1 MIEWLLAAVLCASLV
16 AAAGALL
23 AYAAARR
30 GRSEA
35 LGRLDA
41 VELLRR
47 EGDAIRAA
55 NEQEVRALRQELSA
69 TLSQFQAGTTQSV
82 GLLSGEILNQIK
94 MFGER
99 LEASNKTVEERV
111 AGIGGKLNT
120 DIAQMGESATRNRD
134 ALRNVIEQR
143 LDASVA
149 AHAEAARSLREEL
162 DGSFQRM
169 RQAVGETLRQMH
181 EQQHERLEATK
192 GALEALAARQAE
204 SGEQLRATVEGRLDL
219 LRNENAAELEKV
231 RATVD
236 EKLNATLNKR
246 LDESFGRVVD
256 QLTLVS
262 KGIGEM
268 QALASNVGDLKTVLT
283 NPKVRGTFGEV
294 QLALLI
300 EDFLTPEQYIRNAQ
314 IKEGSGERVEYAIR
328 LRTNADGEEV
338 LIPVDAKFPREDYD
352 RLIAA
357 MHDGDTMLAAKFR
370 KDLETRLKQFA
381 RAIRDKYIDAPRTTD
396 FGILFLPTEGL
407 YAEALREPAL
417 FDFVRRECGVVLAGP
432 TTFSAILSAFQMNFR
447 SAALAKQSS
456 EVWKVLSAVRTEF
469 GRYNK
474 VVTSLGNQLRTAAT
488 SVDKLGVRARAMD
501 RKLRDVELLPG
512 DGDAQRLLGLTEES
526 LAPTGEE
533 DEDALEAVEA
543 LEVQSAIVVAARA
556 GK

>member
-1 MIEWLLAAVLCASLV
+1 MIEWPLAATLCASLV
-16 AAAGALL
+16 AAVGAFL
-23 AYAAARR
+23 AHAAARR
-30 GRSEA
+30 GSREA
-35 LGRLDA
+35 LGRLEA
-41 VELLRR
+41 IELLRR

-55 NEQEVRALRQELSA
+55 NEQEVRALRQELTA
-69 TLSQFQAGTTQSV
+69 TLAQFQSGTTQAV
-82 GLLSGEILNQIK
+82 GLLSGEILNHIK
-94 MFGER
+94 AFGER
-99 LEASNKTVEERV
+99 LELSNKTVEERV
-111 AGIGGKLNT
+111 AGIGNKLNS
-120 DIAQMGESATRNRD
+120 DMAQMGETATRNRD

-149 AHAEAARSLREEL
+149 AHADAARSLREEL
-162 DGSFQRM
+162 NASFQRM

-192 GALEALAARQAE
+192 GALDALAARQAA

-219 LRNENAAELEKV
+219 LRSENAAELEKV

-236 EKLNATLNKR
+236 EKLNVTLNRR

-268 QALASNVGDLKTVLT
+268 QALANNVGDLKTVLT

-300 EDFLTPEQYIRNAQ
+300 DDFLTPEQYIRNAQ

-328 LRTNADGEEV
+328 LRSDADGDEV

-352 RLIAA
+352 RLIEA
-357 MHDGDTMLAAKFR
+357 MHNGDTVAAVKFR
-370 KDLETRLKQFA
+370 KELETRLKQFA
-381 RAIRDKYIDAPRTTD
+381 RAIRDKYVDPPRTTD

-417 FDFVRRECGVVLAGP
+417 FDFVRRECGVILAGP

-469 GRYNK
+469 SRYNK
-474 VVTSLGNQLRTAAT
+474 VVNNLSNQLRTAAT

-501 RKLRDVELLPG
+501 RKLRDVERLPG
-512 DGDAQRLLGLTEES
+512 EGSAEQLLGLTRES
-526 LAPTGEE
+526 LAPTDED
-533 DEDALEAVEA
+533 DEDALEA
-543 LEVQSAIVVAARA
+543 LEVQSEEIVLAARA